1 MVKQIKAI
9 KAILTQNQEDKF
21 KDSVNKATFL
31 ANYAKEKDR
40 VKKIE
45 MLREASR
52 EGWI

>member
-1 MVKQIKAI
+1 MIKQIKAI
-9 KAILTQNQEDKF
+9 KAILAQHQADKF
-21 KDSVNKATFL
+21 KDTVNKATFL

-45 MLREASR
+45 MLRQASQ